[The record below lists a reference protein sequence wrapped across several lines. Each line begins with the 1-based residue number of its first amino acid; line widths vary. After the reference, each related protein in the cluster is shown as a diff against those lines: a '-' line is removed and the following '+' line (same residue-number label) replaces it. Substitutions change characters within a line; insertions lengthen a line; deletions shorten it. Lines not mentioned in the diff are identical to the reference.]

1 VVKAQESSFF
11 INYKGMEIARHVFQT
26 FFTSTPNPLVRH
38 HLDSYGDL
46 LSKKIP
52 IFIKASNPIKLT
64 LNDNRFIHIY
74 VGGKKSDEIK
84 YLPPVDEFDNAILP
98 HMCRLENKTYAI
110 EIRVTIEIDYIFGT
124 ETETRKFENVILGKI
139 PLMLKSK
146 LCYISSM
153 TPDELYDAGE
163 CKFELGGYFIVGGA
177 EKVLLSQERLGDN
190 MFYAGKRIQV
200 PDEEE
205 RRGLTEKQIQ
215 DKIEEATKAER
226 YEYTSGIR
234 CISEDGTRGPYSHF
248 LVIPPSNKKP
258 DDIDLIKKTSDY
270 GEFSTKRLTVI
281 TLPGFTKPV
290 PVMSVFYAL
299 GFTSHKD
306 IYDVTM
312 CGVHDDERLRYDE
325 LFMELL
331 LSHETFTRNQMALE
345 TEQDQDPDLLF
356 LKRQTRTRSNG
367 AVFVNLYSSLF
378 PHCEKEEN
386 ESTSSFYRRKGYLL
400 GHMFKIAMNVALK
413 IEEPDNRDH
422 FRYKRIDAGGDLC
435 FQEFRRIYKQVG
447 NEMKQKLDSRIE
459 FERQTYAGKKFVE
472 LVQPEKIAFY
482 WKSVT
487 FLNELEKS
495 FKGKWDGKDGV
506 SQELSR
512 FSYLGTIAHLRRINL
527 QMDKGTKLI
536 EPRRIHGSSWG
547 ILCPTDNPDGG
558 NVGMIKSFTLF
569 SSLST
574 TSSIT
579 EMISIISANKNFQ
592 KIADIHP
599 STWDIT
605 WTKLFLNS
613 DLVGVI
619 QKDTESFHSELLAK
633 RRKGE
638 IQKFVSLCWSRL
650 ANTYWIFT
658 DAGRPSRPI
667 YREGVTE
674 TAVKKQ
680 NTWGGLTSGL
690 MDFVDAQETESLRI
704 SMEPFSKDDPS
715 EIHGMA
721 IFSASASVVP
731 NSDFNQAPRN
741 MFSCQ
746 QVKQACSWFNTAFN
760 KRFDTISTWLNYAQ
774 RPLSQTWTTA
784 PILGGSGCM
793 PYGENPIVALAIYS
807 GYNQEDSIL
816 LNESALQRGMFHT
829 TYYHSY
835 DVAEEMAGAY
845 MAPNKDIN
853 PLTLPHAMFANIMT
867 NSEFKDIVIP
877 NKDVSYEMLDAD
889 GIIRKGSKVTED
901 TVLVGIVV
909 PKLGPGGQTI
919 GYSDKS
925 FLPKKAQ
932 HGIVD
937 AVYRYTT
944 PEGLHGVKIRV
955 AEHRIPVLGDKFS
968 ARHGQKG
975 TCGMRIIT
983 EDMPYTASGIIP
995 DMIVN
1000 PHAFPSRMTIGQF
1013 IEMMSTKLGLHMG
1026 SLIDSTPF
1034 SARNR
1039 VGETKD
1045 LLLKAGYHPYGYELM
1060 YSGQTGEMLQAEI
1073 FIGPT
1078 YYIRSKLMTEDK
1090 VNSRATGPKKLL
1102 THQPVEGRANE
1113 GGLRIGEMERDVLVS
1128 HGISKFLNESLM
1140 ERSDKAEFLFQPETG
1155 QMDADED
1162 SEVTTLTVPYALR
1175 LTVQELQSMHISVKL
1190 ASN

>member
-1 VVKAQESSFF
+1 
-11 INYKGMEIARHVFQT
+11 MDIARHVFQT
-26 FFTSTPNPLVRH
+26 FFDSTPNPLVRH
-38 HLDSYGDL
+38 HLDSFSDL

-52 IFIKASNPIKLT
+52 VFIQASNPIKLT

-74 VGGKKSDEIK
+74 VGGRKSDQIK

-110 EIRVTIEIDYIFGT
+110 DVRVTIEIDYIVGN
-124 ETETRKFENVILGKI
+124 ETETRIFENVALGKI
-139 PLMLKSK
+139 PLMLKSS
-146 LCYISSM
+146 LCYLSRM
-153 TPDELYDAGE
+153 TSDELYDAGE
-163 CKFELGGYFIVGGA
+163 CKFELGGYFIIGGA

-190 MFYAGKRIQV
+190 MFYAGKRVQV
-200 PDEEE
+200 PDEEQK
-205 RRGLTEKQIQ
+205 RSLTEKQIQ
-215 DKIEEATKAER
+215 DKIEEATKAEK
-226 YEYTSGIR
+226 YEYTAGIR
-234 CISEDGTRGPYSHF
+234 SSSEDGTRGPYSHF
-248 LVIPPSNKKP
+248 LVIPPANVKTNDP
-258 DDIDLIKKTSDY
+258 DLIKKTTDY
-270 GEFSTKRLTVI
+270 GEFSTKRLAII
-281 TLPGFTKPV
+281 TLPGFNKPV
-290 PVMSVFYAL
+290 PLVSVFYAL
-299 GFTSHKD
+299 GATTHKD
-306 IYDVTM
+306 IYDITLA
-312 CGVHDDERLRYDE
+312 GVHEEERLRYDE

-331 LSHETFTRNQMALE
+331 LSHETFTRQQMALE
-345 TEQDQDPDLLF
+345 SEQDQDPDLLF

-367 AVFVNLYSSLF
+367 AVFINLYSSLF

-386 ESTSSFYRRKGYLL
+386 ESTSSFYRRKAYLL
-400 GHMFKIAMNVALK
+400 GHMLRSAMNVSLK
-413 IEEPDNRDH
+413 IQEPDNRDH

-435 FQEFRRIYKQVG
+435 FQQFRRIYKEVAK
-447 NEMKQKLDSRIE
+447 NMTVELDSRIE
-459 FERQTYAGKKFVE
+459 FERQTYAGKKIVE
-472 LVQPEKIAFY
+472 LIQPEKIAYY
-482 WKSVT
+482 WKAVT
-487 FLNELEKS
+487 FINEFEKS
-495 FKGKWDGKDGV
+495 FKGKWAGADGV

-527 QMDKGTKLI
+527 QMDKGTKLV

-547 ILCPTDNPDGG
+547 LLCPTDNPDGG
-558 NVGMIKSFTLF
+558 NIGMIKSFTLF

-574 TSSIT
+574 ASLLKDILAIVKPT
-579 EMISIISANKNFQ
+579 KNFL
-592 KIADIHP
+592 KLADIHP
-599 STWDIT
+599 STWNVT
-605 WTKLFLNS
+605 WTKLFINS
-613 DLVGVI
+613 DLIGVI
-619 QKDTESFHSELLAK
+619 QKDTESFHADLIDK

-638 IQKFVSLCWSRL
+638 IQKFVSLCWNRS
-650 ANTYWIFT
+650 ANTYLIFT

-667 YREGVTE
+667 YREGITGS
-674 TAVKKQ
+674 AVKKQ
-680 NTWGGLTSGL
+680 KTWSGLTSTL

-704 SMEPFSKDDPS
+704 SMEPFAPNDPS

-784 PILGGSGCM
+784 PILGGTGCM

-816 LNESALQRGMFHT
+816 LNESSLQRGMFHT

-835 DVAEEMAGAY
+835 DVSEEMVGTY
-845 MAPNKDIN
+845 MAPNKDID
-853 PLTLPHAMFANIMT
+853 PLTLPHAQFANILT

-877 NKDVSYEMLDAD
+877 KKDTSYEFLDAD
-889 GIIRKGSKVTED
+889 GIIKKGSHVTED

-909 PKLGPGGQTI
+909 PVMNGSGQVV
-919 GYSDKS
+919 GYQDKCYK
-925 FLPKKAQ
+925 PKRGQ
-932 HGIVD
+932 HGVID
-937 AVYRYTT
+937 SVYRYTT
-944 PEGLHGVKIRV
+944 ASGLHGVKIRI

-975 TCGMRIIT
+975 TCGMRVMT
-983 EDMPYTASGIIP
+983 EDMPYTANGLIP

-1013 IEMMSTKLGLHMG
+1013 IEMMSTKLGIHMG
-1026 SLIDSTPF
+1026 ALVDSTPF

-1039 VGETKD
+1039 VSETKD
-1045 LLLKAGYHPYGYELM
+1045 LLLKAGYHAYGHELM
-1060 YSGQTGEMLQAEI
+1060 YSGQSGQLMQAEI

-1090 VNSRATGPKKLL
+1090 LNFRASGPKKLL

-1113 GGLRIGEMERDVLVS
+1113 GGLRIGEMERDGLIS
-1128 HGISKFLNESLM
+1128 HGISKFINESLM
-1140 ERSDKAEFLFQPETG
+1140 ERSDKSEFLFQPETG
-1155 QMDADED
+1155 QMDAAED
-1162 SEVTTLTVPYALR
+1162 TEVTTLTVPYALR
-1175 LTVQELQSMHISVKL
+1175 LTIQELQSMHISVKL
-1190 ASN
+1190 AST